1 MPLKVLDNPLLKHK
15 LNTIRDKRNPPER
28 LRSLV
33 EELTLMCMPYLME
46 EAPIRN
52 ERIETPLEESIF
64 EFVEEEKIVLLCIL
78 RAGMPMLNGALRAFP
93 RAKAGFLAIRRNE
106 ESLKPTLYYRRIP
119 NIKDKWVVVLDPM
132 LATGGTLSMA
142 LEEIKAERPERI
154 FSLNLVASPEGIEK
168 VLSLHPDVNLFV
180 VSVDRELNQ
189 KGYIVPG
196 VGDMGDRLFSEYP

>member
-1 MPLKVLDNPLLKHK
+1 
-15 LNTIRDKRNPPER
+15 
-28 LRSLV
+28 
-33 EELTLMCMPYLME
+33 
-46 EAPIRN
+46 
-52 ERIETPLEESIF
+52 
-64 EFVEEEKIVLLCIL
+64 
-78 RAGMPMLNGALRAFP
+78 MPMLNGALRAFP

-106 ESLKPTLYYRRIP
+106 ESLRPTLYYKRIP
-119 NIKDKWVVVLDPM
+119 DIKDKWIIVLDPM

-180 VSVDRELNQ
+180 VSVDRGLNQ

-196 VGDMGDRLFSEYP
+196 VGDMGDRLFTEYP

>member
-1 MPLKVLDNPLLKHK
+1 MKKK
-15 LNTIRDKRNPPER
+15 
-28 LRSLV
+28 
-33 EELTLMCMPYLME
+33 
-46 EAPIRN
+46 
-52 ERIETPLEESIF
+52 
-64 EFVEEEKIVLLCIL
+64 KIVLLCIL

-106 ESLKPTLYYRRIP
+106 ESLRPTLYYKRIP
-119 NIKDKWVVVLDPM
+119 DIKDKWIIVLDPM

-180 VSVDRELNQ
+180 VSVDRGLNQ

-196 VGDMGDRLFSEYP
+196 VGDMGDRLFTEYP